1 MVSLV
6 SKSYSKKLLRLISW
20 GHWFTYF
27 NICAAILLSSMYLFA
42 ESGPET
48 LFGQVYLITTWFSH
62 MAFLTFVGFVLI
74 VFPIT
79 LLFPSTR
86 FIRGFASIVFTIS
99 LVLLVLDAFTYQ
111 ALGYHLN
118 ASSSEQIL
126 ELINNTIDKDSQGFW
141 TTTLIVATLIL
152 IFELVVSNYAW
163 KHIHQLQQT
172 IFAKYTSLALVA
184 AFIFSHVS
192 HIWADANLA
201 YDVLKQDTLF
211 PLSYPSTAKTL
222 LTKYGLFDE
231 SLYIEN
237 RTEPLSFRKNVPNYP
252 TVNTCPAQQPI
263 KQSVYLIL
271 NKNALTPQQIEL
283 YSQRVSSSVIR
294 LGRHID
300 NATSQDAWFNF
311 FYGLPTIYQDGI
323 LQQQKSPVLFQ
334 QLDNL
339 ALAKNLTIVSDKLTG
354 DSAIQD
360 TPPTWFIQQF
370 DSVKPLTNAAELIFS
385 QHLTHQEAGLHIYY
399 FDNENDDQLALFVD
413 ALLLSQQKKTEKD
426 IIWLSSIGNSEKVTQ
441 LIDKAS
447 LFVWPQSNKEK
458 IRVLTSQMDMAAT
471 LMRNWLGCNLA
482 TEKYTT
488 GADILNLTQAR
499 VLANSTEDGLMIFE
513 KDKSVFVDQTGN
525 FQGYSRQLNA
535 PIMIKPDYPLMING
549 VHHIKQYVGDEGK

>member
-1 MVSLV
+1 M
-6 SKSYSKKLLRLISW
+6 
-20 GHWFTYF
+20 
-27 NICAAILLSSMYLFA
+27 
-42 ESGPET
+42 
-48 LFGQVYLITTWFSH
+48 
-62 MAFLTFVGFVLI
+62 LI

-311 FYGLPTIYQDGI
+311 FFMAYQ
-323 LQQQKSPVLFQ
+323 LFIKMAFY
-334 QLDNL
+334 NN
-339 ALAKNLTIVSDKLTG
+339 KN
-354 DSAIQD
+354 
-360 TPPTWFIQQF
+360 
-370 DSVKPLTNAAELIFS
+370 
-385 QHLTHQEAGLHIYY
+385 HLY
-399 FDNENDDQLALFVD
+399 FFNN
-413 ALLLSQQKKTEKD
+413 
-426 IIWLSSIGNSEKVTQ
+426 
-441 LIDKAS
+441 
-447 LFVWPQSNKEK
+447 
-458 IRVLTSQMDMAAT
+458 
-471 LMRNWLGCNLA
+471 
-482 TEKYTT
+482 
-488 GADILNLTQAR
+488 
-499 VLANSTEDGLMIFE
+499 
-513 KDKSVFVDQTGN
+513 
-525 FQGYSRQLNA
+525 
-535 PIMIKPDYPLMING
+535 
-549 VHHIKQYVGDEGK
+549 